1 MKVAGFLAILAMIVL
16 QPASG
21 QDALKL
27 PCTDKDKKCAHEAM
41 KNHIAGRL
49 DTWRAALS
57 IPVSER
63 IGSAPPHLVEYINL
77 DNITNGFPERPR
89 AAKLDTDL
97 LADAKAAV
105 TDLHPKIWEL
115 FGKRLVGLYFVE
127 DLGGTGFTD
136 YVLDQNARPVAAYV
150 VFDAAILTKTKANAW
165 ATWKENTPFKP
176 DTAYKLKARIE
187 ADGDDNRKNAIQYI
201 LLHELGHVLS
211 VGTTLHPPWNI
222 RPNEVESEANYPF
235 FNLSW
240 RIDRK
245 ANKYQ
250 SIFDTAFSQRS
261 NTVYYFGAR
270 LSGADM
276 LPTYVNLEDT
286 NFASLYAATRPG
298 DDFAESFATYVHV
311 VLMNRP
317 WQIEITRNG
326 EVVHTLKPCWSEVRC
341 AKKKE
346 ILDRLLMRSS
356 YP

>member
-1 MKVAGFLAILAMIVL
+1 MKAAGFLAILAVLVL

-21 QDALKL
+21 QAVPKL
-27 PCTDKDKKCAHEAM
+27 PCADKDEKCAHEAM

-57 IPVSER
+57 IPVGER
-63 IGSAPPHLVEYINL
+63 IGPAPPLLVEYINL
-77 DNITNGFPERPR
+77 DNIKNGFPERPR

-97 LADAKAAV
+97 LADVKAAV
-105 TDLHPKIWEL
+105 SDLPPKIWEL

-136 YVLDQNARPVAAYV
+136 YVFDHDARPVAAYV

-176 DTAYKLKARIE
+176 DTTYKLKARIE

-211 VGTTLHPPWNI
+211 VGANLHPPWNI
-222 RPNEVESEANYPF
+222 EPKEIENRAEYPF
-235 FNLSW
+235 FSLSW
-240 RIDRK
+240 RIDRE
-245 ANKYQ
+245 ANQYQ
-250 SIFDTAFSQRS
+250 SVFDAAFPQRL
-261 NTVYYFGAR
+261 NTVYYFGAK
-270 LSGADM
+270 LSATEM

-286 NFASLYAATRPG
+286 NFASLYATTHPG

-311 VLMNRP
+311 VLMKRP

-326 EVVHTLKPCWSEVRC
+326 EVVRILKPCWSELRC

-346 ILDRLLMRSS
+346 MLDRLLTRSS